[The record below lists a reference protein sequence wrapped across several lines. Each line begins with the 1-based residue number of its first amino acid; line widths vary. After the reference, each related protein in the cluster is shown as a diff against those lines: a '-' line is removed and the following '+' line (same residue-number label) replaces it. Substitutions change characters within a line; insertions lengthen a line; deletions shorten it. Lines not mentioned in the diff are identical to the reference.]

1 MWRGRMGQDS
11 TPPGGPLSAGRD
23 EPLWTG
29 AFSIVLVCTHLSFA
43 TFFSTFTTL
52 PLYLGDA
59 HKWQIGLVVGSM
71 GLAGMLIRPLAGLW
85 SDRYGRKPLMMIG
98 TGATALSLAAHCLS
112 DDPYILLPLR
122 MVNGMGMV
130 LFVTAAFTTIADIV
144 PADRRGVAFG
154 YLAMMNSLPQVYSPW
169 LALTIAR
176 TWGFTPYFLTA
187 AAVAGLAFLLSSRVS
202 SGADRGRPAEG
213 FSAAALVSRSTLLP
227 ASLFLTIAVAFGAIQ
242 AFLPLMAEDRGLGN
256 PGLFFVLYGLVV
268 VPLRPVVGAL
278 TDRHGRAAVFL
289 PGLAVAGLA
298 MFLLAAAS
306 MQGMMLAAA
315 VLFGLG
321 FAAAHTALLALTVDR
336 ADSEQRGVA
345 MSTFGFAWDTG
356 SGVGAL
362 TFGLMAGFVSYGFV
376 FAMAGVLPLAASML
390 LVAGSRLPR
399 SAAPDP
405 AG

>member
-1 MWRGRMGQDS
+1 MGQDPA
-11 TPPGGPLSAGRD
+11 TPGGSPPAGRG

-29 AFSIVLVCTHLSFA
+29 AFTIVIACTHLSFA
-43 TFFSTFTTL
+43 SFFSTYTTL
-52 PLYLGDA
+52 PLYLQDA

-71 GLAGMLIRPLAGLW
+71 GLAGMLMRPLAGLW
-85 SDRYGRKPLMMIG
+85 ADRYPRRRLMMIG
-98 TGATALSLAAHCLS
+98 TGVTALSLAAHSLTN
-112 DDPYILLPLR
+112 DPYLLLPLR
-122 MVNGMGMV
+122 MANGMGMV

-144 PADRRGVAFG
+144 PADRRGIAFG

-169 LALTIAR
+169 LALTIAK

-202 SGADRGRPAEG
+202 SGADRARPAEG
-213 FSAAALVSRSTLLP
+213 LSAALVSRSALLP
-227 ASLFLTIAVAFGAIQ
+227 ASLFLSIAVAFGAIQ

-256 PGLFFVLYGLVV
+256 PGLFFVLYGLAV
-268 VPLRPVVGAL
+268 VPLRPVVGSLA
-278 TDRHGRAAVFL
+278 DRRGRAVVFL
-289 PGLAVAGLA
+289 PGLAVGGLA

-315 VLFGLG
+315 ALFGLG

-336 ADSEQRGVA
+336 ADSEQRGIA
-345 MSTFGFAWDTG
+345 MSTFGLAWDTG
-356 SGVGAL
+356 SGAGAL
-362 TFGLMAGFVSYGFV
+362 VFGLMAGFVSYGLV

-390 LVAGSRLPR
+390 FVAGSRLPR
-399 SAAPDP
+399 SAARGT